1 MYWDIE
7 DRSLILT
14 MGKDTEELK
23 KIVEAEDCG
32 GDDIV
37 EPFDPKKVDIE
48 QKTMTIGSIV
58 DRLKYNEIKLDPDY
72 QRSGDLWEEKEQSRL
87 IESLIIRI
95 PLPSFYFDCDED
107 GDGYIVVDGLQRL
120 CAIRNF
126 MIPSDGDDLPK
137 LRLKDLEYLKE
148 FEGKGYEELPSNI
161 QRRIN
166 EQQIVAFVIRK
177 GTPER
182 VKNSIF
188 KRINTGGL
196 VLTDGEIKNAIY
208 RGKVADFLKE
218 CSEFRE
224 FKEATGNKIPSQR
237 MLDREFVY
245 RYVTFYV
252 NYLSDFTAYNGN
264 VEDSVNDVL
273 TELKSCD
280 GSQLKDL
287 GDRFRTAMALSV
299 DLFGDKAF
307 RKINSDA
314 KFGKINKPLFEC
326 VSVLFAR
333 LDSKEQNT
341 LRNEKKKFW
350 DAYCQLLHDD
360 EFISAITQATAKL
373 YNVKKRY
380 EKLNKVIGKVL
391 EEC

>member
-1 MYWDIE
+1 
-7 DRSLILT
+7 

-23 KIVEAEDCG
+23 KIVEEEDY

-37 EPFDPKKVDIE
+37 EPFDPKKVDIQ
-48 QKTMTIGSIV
+48 QKPMTIGSIV
-58 DRLKYNEIKLDPDY
+58 DRLKHDEIKLDPDY
-72 QRSGDLWEEKEQSRL
+72 QRSGNLWKEKEQSRL

-95 PLPSFYFDCDED
+95 PLPSFYFDCEED

-137 LRLKDLEYLKE
+137 LRLRDLEYLKE
-148 FEGKGYEELPSNI
+148 YEGKGYEELPGNI
-161 QRRIN
+161 KRRIN
-166 EQQIVAFVIRK
+166 EEQIVAFVIRK

-188 KRINTGGL
+188 KRINTGGM

-218 CSEFRE
+218 CSEFHE
-224 FKEATGNKIPSQR
+224 FKKATRNKIPSQR

-252 NYLSDFTAYNGN
+252 NYLQDFREYNGN

-273 TELKSCD
+273 TELKSWD
-280 GSQLKDL
+280 GSRLKDL
-287 GDRFRTAMALSV
+287 GNRFRTAMALSIE
-299 DLFGDKAF
+299 LFENKAF
-307 RKINSDA
+307 RKINSDE

-341 LRNEKKKFW
+341 LRNKKNKFW

-373 YNVKKRY
+373 HNVKKRY
-380 EKLNKVIGKVL
+380 EKLSRVIGKVL
-391 EEC
+391 GKC